1 MRIPLKVVLCGVLAL
16 QVPVSGETIS
26 GRVIDS
32 ITSAPIPNATVSLKD
47 LGVSTY
53 TDINGNFDLVF
64 TPTSTKKS
72 QEAQPSLMRFAGGKV
87 SFSTDAKELV
97 RIDLYDIRGQKI
109 STLLDRQF
117 DAGVHSLS
125 LPSLVRKNVGTGLY
139 NLKS

>member
-1 MRIPLKVVLCGVLAL
+1 MFMRIPLKVVLCGVLAL

-26 GRVIDS
+26 GR
-32 ITSAPIPNATVSLKD
+32 ATVSLKD